1 MDALLRAADA
11 ALRRSPSPAL
21 ALSHLAEEVRA
32 ATGTRALEPR
42 DLLSALRRHP
52 DRFKILDPGKGPW
65 RFAVRGSGSPAEEPW
80 VVSLGDPESPPEG
93 YLADRL
99 QRRLRESVR
108 SVAVALDADSPRE
121 VLRWHAMWVGCASLA
136 RIFPKRA
143 A

>member
-1 MDALLRAADA
+1 MDVLLHAAEA

-21 ALSHLAEEVRA
+21 ALSQLAEEVRG
-32 ATGTRALEPR
+32 ATGSRTLEPLE
-42 DLLSALRRHP
+42 LLAALRRHP

-65 RFAVRGSGSPAEEPW
+65 RFAVRGAGSPADEPW
-80 VVSLGDPESPPEG
+80 VVSLTEPESPPEG

-121 VLRWHAMWVGCASLA
+121 VLRWHAMWAGCASLA
-136 RIFPKRA
+136 RVFPKKA